1 MTSSIKEEPESKR
14 ETSRSRAEVERR
26 EKGENGRLAARDAK
40 GLKAISVT

>member
-26 EKGENGRLAARDAK
+26 EKENGRLAARDAK